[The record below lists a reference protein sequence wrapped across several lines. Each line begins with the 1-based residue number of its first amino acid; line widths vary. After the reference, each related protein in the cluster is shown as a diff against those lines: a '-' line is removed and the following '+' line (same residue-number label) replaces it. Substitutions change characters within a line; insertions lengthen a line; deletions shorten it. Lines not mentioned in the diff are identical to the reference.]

1 MSSLLIVDKE
11 VASSTA
17 CGKEVVGM
25 SEAPFLCGRD
35 DYSVDYWVGR
45 LYELLTSSA
54 EVLWSLLG
62 RRGVSPFV
70 PSQRHPCPGLA
81 AWCLLGT
88 PPLYKPDHRISR
100 LGPSG
105 EGNCL
110 ASWK

>member
-1 MSSLLIVDKE
+1 MSSLLIVVKG

-17 CGKEVVGM
+17 CGREVVGV

-110 ASWK
+110 AS